1 MKRNLSDLQLF
12 EFRKKHFG
20 WKHKTPDFQGRG
32 HLWVFTGW
40 RLVEPNDWYGHR
52 DTGKTID
59 RANWNCLDCGLAMF
73 MDTVFPN
80 RWHSIEPIPGSLTW
94 DCGGNK
100 PCRERFEEHF
110 EEFGI
115 KEIMES

>member
-1 MKRNLSDLQLF
+1 
-12 EFRKKHFG
+12 
-20 WKHKTPDFQGRG
+20 
-32 HLWVFTGW
+32 
-40 RLVEPNDWYGHR
+40 
-52 DTGKTID
+52 
-59 RANWNCLDCGLAMF
+59 MF